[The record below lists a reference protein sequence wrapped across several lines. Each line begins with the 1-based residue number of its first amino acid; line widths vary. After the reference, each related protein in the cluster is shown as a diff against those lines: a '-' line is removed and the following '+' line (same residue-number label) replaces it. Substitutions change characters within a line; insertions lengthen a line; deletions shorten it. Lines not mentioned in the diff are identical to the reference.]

1 MRRAVFLDRDGT
13 IIEDEG
19 YLADASRV
27 RLLPGAI
34 EALRTFREH
43 GLMLV
48 IVSNQ
53 SGIPRGLITLEQ
65 HAQVSARVE
74 VVLAEHGVPLDAAYY
89 CAHLPDAACSCRK
102 PRPGMIEQAAREH
115 GIDPARSLM
124 IGDKM
129 SDVAAGHAAGCMT
142 ALLGSGKDAASAP
155 DAAPHHRG
163 DDWAALLTSLLSS
176 TESSW
181 KS

>member
-34 EALRTFREH
+34 DALRMFRER
-43 GLMLV
+43 GMMLV
-48 IVSNQ
+48 VVSNQ
-53 SGIPRGLITLEQ
+53 SGIPRGLITPAQ
-65 HAQVSARVE
+65 HAQVDARVRA
-74 VVLAEHGVPLDAAYY
+74 VLAEAGVPLDAAYY
-89 CAHLPDAACSCRK
+89 CAHLPDADCACRK
-102 PRPGMIEQAAREH
+102 PRPGMIDQAAREH

-129 SDVAAGHAAGCMT
+129 SDVAAGRAAGCIT
-142 ALLGSGKDAASAP
+142 ALLGNGKDAATAP
-155 DAAPHHRG
+155 DARPDHRG
-163 DDWAALLTSLLSS
+163 DDWAALLSS
-176 TESSW
+176 METLW